1 MRKDIHKLI
10 LIFILLVI
18 AKSLLSSFILAPS
31 EFSDGYIYSKIARSV
46 FFSQEL
52 SVHEINVDHLPLYP
66 IILSPAYI
74 FQDMNNVYLFMK
86 IINAFI
92 SSLIIFPAFFLAKE
106 FLSTKKSFL
115 FSILISV
122 LPSNFAFSSYLMTE
136 NLFYPLFLT
145 SVYLIYKSFQEDRI
159 KYDILASVFIGLS
172 FLTRALSL
180 VLIFIV
186 FALFVY
192 KIIKKDYEIKDIS
205 IKLILYILPFL
216 IVISPWIVRN
226 MLLSNNELGIITSH
240 YVNKSFALPRPLNI
254 LLLFSFI
261 WTLLYFGF
269 ILLASGVIFL
279 FMHLTTIKEFIKEKK
294 LFLLVIISY
303 LSILSII
310 IIISR
315 YNAGT
320 VLSNEILFKTYGRPL
335 GRHIDVVLPLILLL
349 GVIGSTMYNKI
360 KYKYLIATTIITAI
374 ILLFS
379 VKLVFYPLFPL
390 NNLSLAWI
398 GTLKYGI
405 DYLFYGKQTTD
416 VIFSMISFIFFI
428 LLFLIIP
435 FSLFLLQKNKK
446 LETNSIMK
454 FFIIFFLLVSL
465 LNYGLTYYN
474 SNIWYNGEQMQ
485 LGLWLNDYDPKISNI
500 LIDERDCTGKISK
513 EDQSSLCEPSKIST
527 IIGFWLNDNIKIGD
541 ISNLENVD
549 YVITKHNMDLELVKE
564 SESGI
569 MVYKR

>member
-374 ILLFS
+374 ILLFY